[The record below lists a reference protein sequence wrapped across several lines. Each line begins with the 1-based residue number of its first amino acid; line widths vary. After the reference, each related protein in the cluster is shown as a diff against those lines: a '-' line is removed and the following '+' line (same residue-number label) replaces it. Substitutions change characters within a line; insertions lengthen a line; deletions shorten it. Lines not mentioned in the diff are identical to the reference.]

1 MKTKFSYNENSD
13 KVVWIDLDNSPHIP
27 FFAPIIER
35 LNELGY
41 STSISARNYAQTV
54 ALAELYNLD
63 FTPIGKHH
71 GKNKLRKIVGLL
83 YRSLQ
88 LIPYAIKNKPTI
100 AISHGS
106 RAQMVVAQLL
116 GIPVVMFLDYEFVQ
130 TIPFVKLRLLF
141 IPKVISTKKLSK
153 FADILKTY
161 PGIKEDI
168 YVPTFKPDE
177 SIKTE
182 MNIKDKNINVVLRPP
197 ADQAHYHNPESEILF
212 YNVIEHLTATNNIR
226 TIILPRDKRQK
237 ESIET
242 QFRYHFDSGKLAIP
256 KNVVDALNL
265 MWYSDLVI
273 SGGGTMN
280 REAAALGI
288 PVYSIFRGKTGDV
301 DKYLTETGR
310 LTMLESPDDVKEKV
324 KLEKWIRPNK
334 LENVNSLGL
343 QSIVNDLE
351 KLIAEVTKH
360 KKTYKHEINNEATT
374 KQRIHK
380 KIH

>member
-1 MKTKFSYNENSD
+1 MKTKYSHNQNSN
-13 KVVWIDLDNSPHIP
+13 KVVWVDLDNSPHIP

-35 LNELGY
+35 LSELGY
-41 STSISARNYAQTV
+41 TTNISARNYAQTV

-71 GKNKLRKIVGLL
+71 GKNKLRKIAGLI

-88 LIPYAIKNKPTI
+88 LLPYAIKTKPTI

-106 RAQMVVAQLL
+106 RAQMVAAQLL

-130 TIPFVKLRLLF
+130 TIPFVKLSLLF

-153 FADILKTY
+153 FSDILRTY

-182 MNIKDKNINVVLRPP
+182 MKIIDSNINVVLRPP
-197 ADQAHYHNPESEILF
+197 ADQAHYHNPESEKLF
-212 YNVIEHLTATNNIR
+212 FNVIEHLTSTENVK
-226 TIILPRDKRQK
+226 TIILPRDNRQK
-237 ESIET
+237 EKIKI
-242 QFRYHFDSGKLAIP
+242 QYKYHFDSGKLCIP
-256 KNVVDALNL
+256 EKVVDALNL

-288 PVYSIFRGKTGDV
+288 PVYSIFRGRIGDV
-301 DKYLTETGR
+301 DKYLAKAGR
-310 LTMLESPDDVKEKV
+310 LTLLESPNDVKKMI
-324 KLEKWIRPNK
+324 KLKKWVRPDK

-351 KLIAEVTKH
+351 KLIAQVTEN
-360 KKTYKHEINNEATT
+360 KKSYKNEINDKTT
-374 KQRIHK
+374 TEPRIHK

>member
-1 MKTKFSYNENSD
+1 MKTKYSHNQNSD
-13 KVVWIDLDNSPHIP
+13 KVVWVDLDNSPHIP

-35 LNELGY
+35 LSELGY
-41 STSISARNYAQTV
+41 TTNISARNYAQTV

-71 GKNKLRKIVGLL
+71 GKNKLRKIAGLI

-88 LIPYAIKNKPTI
+88 LLPYAIKTKPTI

-106 RAQMVVAQLL
+106 RAQMVAAQLL

-130 TIPFVKLRLLF
+130 TIPFVKLSLLF

-153 FADILKTY
+153 FSDILRTY

-182 MNIKDKNINVVLRPP
+182 MKIIDSNINVVLRPP
-197 ADQAHYHNPESEILF
+197 ADQAHYHNPESEKLF
-212 YNVIEHLTATNNIR
+212 FNVIEHLTSTENVK
-226 TIILPRDKRQK
+226 TIILPRDNRQK
-237 ESIET
+237 EKIKI
-242 QFRYHFDSGKLAIP
+242 QYKYHFDSGKLCIP
-256 KNVVDALNL
+256 EKVVDALNL

-288 PVYSIFRGKTGDV
+288 PVYSIFRGKIGDV
-301 DKYLTETGR
+301 DKYLAKAGR
-310 LTMLESPDDVKEKV
+310 LTLLESPNDVKKMI
-324 KLEKWIRPNK
+324 KLKKWVRPDK

-351 KLIAEVTKH
+351 KLIAQVTEN
-360 KKTYKHEINNEATT
+360 KKSYKNEINDKTT
-374 KQRIHK
+374 TEPRIHK

>member
-1 MKTKFSYNENSD
+1 MKTKYSHNQNSD
-13 KVVWIDLDNSPHIP
+13 KVVWVDLDNSPHIP

-35 LNELGY
+35 LSELGY
-41 STSISARNYAQTV
+41 TTNISARNYAQTV

-71 GKNKLRKIVGLL
+71 GKNKLRKIAGLI

-88 LIPYAIKNKPTI
+88 LLPYAIKTKPTI

-106 RAQMVVAQLL
+106 RAQMVAAQLL

-130 TIPFVKLRLLF
+130 TIPFVKLSLLF

-153 FADILKTY
+153 FSDILRTY

-182 MNIKDKNINVVLRPP
+182 MKIIDSNINVVLRPP
-197 ADQAHYHNPESEILF
+197 ADQAHYHNPESEKLF
-212 YNVIEHLTATNNIR
+212 FNVIEHLTSTENVK
-226 TIILPRDKRQK
+226 TIILPRDNRQK
-237 ESIET
+237 EKIKI
-242 QFRYHFDSGKLAIP
+242 QYKYHFDSGKLCIP
-256 KNVVDALNL
+256 EKVVDALNL

-288 PVYSIFRGKTGDV
+288 PVYSIFRGRIGDV
-301 DKYLTETGR
+301 DKYLAKAGR
-310 LTMLESPDDVKEKV
+310 LTLLESPNDVKKMV
-324 KLEKWIRPNK
+324 KLTKWVRPDK

-351 KLIAEVTKH
+351 KLIAQVTEN
-360 KKTYKHEINNEATT
+360 KKSYKNEINDKTT
-374 KQRIHK
+374 TEPRIHK

>member
-1 MKTKFSYNENSD
+1 MKTKYSHNQNSD
-13 KVVWIDLDNSPHIP
+13 KVVWVDLDNSPHIP

-35 LNELGY
+35 LSELGY
-41 STSISARNYAQTV
+41 TTNISARNYAQTV

-71 GKNKLRKIVGLL
+71 GKNKLRKIAGLI

-88 LIPYAIKNKPTI
+88 LLPYAIKTKPTI

-106 RAQMVVAQLL
+106 RAQMVAAQLL

-130 TIPFVKLRLLF
+130 TIPFVKLSLLF

-153 FADILKTY
+153 FSDILRTY

-182 MNIKDKNINVVLRPP
+182 MKIIDSNINVVLRPP
-197 ADQAHYHNPESEILF
+197 ADQAHYHNPESEKLF
-212 YNVIEHLTATNNIR
+212 FNVIEHLTSTENVK
-226 TIILPRDKRQK
+226 TIILPRDNRQK
-237 ESIET
+237 EKIKI
-242 QFRYHFDSGKLAIP
+242 QYKYHFDSGKLCIP
-256 KNVVDALNL
+256 EKVVDALNL

-288 PVYSIFRGKTGDV
+288 PVYSIFRGKIGDV
-301 DKYLTETGR
+301 DKYLAKAGR
-310 LTMLESPDDVKEKV
+310 LTLLESPNDVKKMI
-324 KLEKWIRPNK
+324 KLKKWVRPDK

-351 KLIAEVTKH
+351 KLISQVTEN
-360 KKTYKHEINNEATT
+360 KKSYKNEINDKTT
-374 KQRIHK
+374 TEPRIHK

>member
-1 MKTKFSYNENSD
+1 MKTKYSHNQNSD
-13 KVVWIDLDNSPHIP
+13 KVVWVDLDNSPHIP

-35 LNELGY
+35 LSELGY
-41 STSISARNYAQTV
+41 TTNISARNYAQTV

-71 GKNKLRKIVGLL
+71 GKNKLRKIAGLI

-88 LIPYAIKNKPTI
+88 LLPYAIKTKPTI

-106 RAQMVVAQLL
+106 RAQMVAAQLL

-130 TIPFVKLRLLF
+130 TIPFVKLSLLF

-153 FADILKTY
+153 FSDILRTY

-182 MNIKDKNINVVLRPP
+182 MKIIDSKINVVLRPP
-197 ADQAHYHNPESEILF
+197 ADQAHYHNPESEKLF
-212 YNVIEHLTATNNIR
+212 FNVIEHLTSTENVK
-226 TIILPRDKRQK
+226 TIILPRDNRQK
-237 ESIET
+237 EKIKI
-242 QFRYHFDSGKLAIP
+242 QYKYHFDSGKLCIP
-256 KNVVDALNL
+256 EKVVDALNL

-288 PVYSIFRGKTGDV
+288 PVYSIFRGKIGDV
-301 DKYLTETGR
+301 DKYLAKAGR
-310 LTMLESPDDVKEKV
+310 LTLLESPNDVKKMI
-324 KLEKWIRPNK
+324 KLKKWVRPDK

-351 KLIAEVTKH
+351 KLIAQVTEN
-360 KKTYKHEINNEATT
+360 KKSYKNEINDKTT
-374 KQRIHK
+374 TEPRIHK